1 MLRGASDIIES
12 VSDGEDTN
20 FTSSQIQSL
29 IKTQL
34 RINAYCYFYQVA
46 ADGSGGSDICYS
58 SGNEEL
64 YVTYP
69 DEDSVAEIIG
79 LIKKVKDG
87 EIIEGS
93 VSTE

>member
-1 MLRGASDIIES
+1 MMRGESDISERDS
-12 VSDGEDTN
+12 EGEDTN
-20 FTSSQIQSL
+20 FTSSQIQSV

-34 RINAYCYFYQVA
+34 RTNAKWNIYSVA
-46 ADGSGGSDICYS
+46 ADGTGGTDICYS
-58 SGNEEL
+58 SGDEEL

-69 DEDSVAEIIG
+69 DENSVAEIIG

>member
-1 MLRGASDIIES
+1 MEP
-12 VSDGEDTN
+12 GE
-20 FTSSQIQSL
+20 QI
-29 IKTQL
+29 
-34 RINAYCYFYQVA
+34 
-46 ADGSGGSDICYS
+46 S

-69 DEDSVAEIIG
+69 DENSVAEIIG